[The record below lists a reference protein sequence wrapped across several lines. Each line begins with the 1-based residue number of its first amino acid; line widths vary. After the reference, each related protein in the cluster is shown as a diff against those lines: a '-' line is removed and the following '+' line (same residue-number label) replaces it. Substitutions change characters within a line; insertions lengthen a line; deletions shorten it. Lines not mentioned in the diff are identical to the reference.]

1 MASPLARSWEK
12 SRDFVV
18 FGALL
23 LVSVTVLLAR
33 DGPALRAARGGALA
47 ATAPVEAAFAGL
59 TRYTDALGENGRLR
73 REAATLAAE
82 VARLRE
88 SRAESERLRELVGF
102 GDSLGVSR
110 VAARVVGKDITRQTN
125 FLTIDAGSRDSVE
138 VGMPVVDERGVIG
151 RVVLVSAN
159 YAVVMPHQNTQF
171 AVPATID
178 LLDQDGIVRWDGTAY
193 DRLLMEFV
201 PKTEPVVPGQLVVTS
216 PYSGVF
222 PPGIPVGIVDTAYAA
237 RGRNDYVIY
246 LRPAA
251 PITQARYV
259 YVLRIRPSAE
269 REALEARARA
279 AEGVP
284 VPGAPA
290 EPPEEEP
297 PPAPAPEGDGAPEP
311 PAPDAPEPADGE

>member
-1 MASPLARSWEK
+1 
-12 SRDFVV
+12 V
-18 FGALL
+18 FG
-23 LVSVTVLLAR
+23 VLLIVSLWVLLGR
-33 DGPALRAARGGALA
+33 DGPALRAARGFALA
-47 ATAPVEAAFAGL
+47 ATAPVESVFAGL
-59 TRYTDALGENGRLR
+59 TRYTDALGENARLR
-73 REAATLAAE
+73 REAATLAAD

-88 SRAESERLRELVGF
+88 SRAEADRLRDLVGF

-125 FLTIDAGSRDSVE
+125 FLTIDVGTNDSVE
-138 VGMPVVDERGVIG
+138 VGMPVIDERGVVG
-151 RVVLVSAN
+151 RVVQTSAN

-171 AVPATID
+171 AVPATLE
-178 LLDQDGIVRWDGTAY
+178 LLDQDGIVRWDGTGY

-222 PPGIPVGIVDTAYAA
+222 PAGIPVGVVDTAYAA

-251 PITQARYV
+251 PITQVRYV
-259 YVLRIRPSAE
+259 YVLRVRPSAE

-279 AEGVP
+279 PEESAGGRAASEPTAP
-284 VPGAPA
+284 VAA
-290 EPPEEEP
+290 EPTP
-297 PPAPAPEGDGAPEP
+297 
-311 PAPDAPEPADGE
+311 